1 MNKVDIIAAVAHS
14 INAAYCKA
22 MGDNSQKPWDKA
34 EEFQKL
40 SCIAGVNM
48 HLENP
53 DATPEQ
59 SHESWLA
66 QKTAE
71 GWAYGEEK
79 DLEKKLHPC
88 FKPYDD
94 LPVEQKAK
102 DYLFKAV
109 VDSLR
114 DLPLAEDKAL
124 KDEFAKVKA
133 ALVLS
138 ESKQSQAIKA
148 GTGHLAPTIAVKY
161 IGIREHYTDYLYRS
175 QLEFSKGQ
183 VMNVPIALAN
193 KFLEHGD
200 LFERATTE
208 DAETAVS
215 SEGIIADSSEDKDRI
230 ELNEKFD
237 MIEQVRKM
245 NTKKALADFAL
256 DHYQVKLDTNK
267 KVAELQSAIEQMIE
281 RYGVL

>member
-1 MNKVDIIAAVAHS
+1 MNKVNIIAAVAHS
-14 INAAYCKA
+14 INAAYCRA
-22 MGDNSQKPWDKA
+22 IGDNSQKPWDEA

-40 SCIAGVNM
+40 SAIAGVNM
-48 HLENP
+48 HLANP

-79 DLEKKLHPC
+79 DLDKKLHPC
-88 FKPYDD
+88 FKPYDE

-109 VDSLR
+109 VDSLKG
-114 DLPLAEDKAL
+114 LPLGEDKAL
-124 KDEFAKVKA
+124 KDEFAKIKA

-138 ESKQSQAIKA
+138 ESKQVQAVKA
-148 GTGHLAPTIAVKY
+148 GTGHLAPTVAVKY
-161 IGIREHYTDYLYRS
+161 IGIRDQYTDHLYRS
-175 QLEFSKGQ
+175 KLEFKKGQ
-183 VMNVPIALAN
+183 VMNVPIGLAN

-200 LFERATTE
+200 LFERAT
-208 DAETAVS
+208 AEAAEAADD
-215 SEGIIADSSEDKDRI
+215 SEGLIAESTENKDRD
-230 ELNEKFD
+230 EVNDKFD
-237 MIEQVRKM
+237 MIDQVRKM

-256 DHYQVKLDTNK
+256 NHYQAKLDTNK
-267 KVAELQSAIEQMIE
+267 KVAELQGEIEQMINQF
-281 RYGVL
+281 GVL